1 MIPFRTT
8 PPLAMRRAAAV
19 LAGTM
24 LLPGVRAA
32 DAQAAPAR
40 ASVSRAAIVRV
51 VDSLLADAVSNNRL
65 ASVSAAVVRG
75 NDTLVLR
82 AVGEAHRESKREA
95 TPETVYRLGSI
106 TKQFTASIVLQ
117 LVAEGKLALDD
128 SVGRFLPWLPATW
141 RPIPLAQLLNHT
153 SGIPSYTNLGPVW
166 SVRAHLDMTP
176 DTLIGLTVGRPL
188 DFAPGTSWRYNNTG
202 YVTLGAIIERIEGKS
217 YAEVVAA
224 RIARPLGLTS
234 LRYCPTDPDSSRDA
248 FPYDN
253 AAKRTFRPAA
263 RLSLTQP
270 HAAGAL
276 CSTARDLVK
285 WNVALHGG
293 KVLRPDLYQRMTT
306 PEGSARATNYGFGIG
321 RDTSGGVVRLSHGG
335 GINGFVTTN
344 SYTPSTGLSIVV
356 LANTASGETD
366 RLAAQIA
373 RAVAG
378 TPLVQ
383 RATVIPIA
391 PAELAAYI
399 GRYELTL
406 PGRTLPF
413 SVEAGNSALLMR
425 FGADTTSARM
435 VPIARHRFMDEND
448 ENTVF
453 DFILD
458 GGRVTGVVLD
468 QGQRFNGRKLP

>member
-1 MIPFRTT
+1 MAT
-8 PPLAMRRAAAV
+8 LRATAV

-24 LLPGVRAA
+24 LPAVRAA
-32 DAQAAPAR
+32 DAQAAPPR
-40 ASVSRAAIVRV
+40 AQVVRT
-51 VDSLLADAVSNNRL
+51 VDSLLADAVSHNRL
-65 ASVSAAVVRG
+65 ASVSTAVVRG
-75 NDTLVLR
+75 SDTLVLR
-82 AVGEAHRESKREA
+82 AVGDAHRESGRAA

-106 TKQFTASIVLQ
+106 TKQFTAAIVLQ

-128 SVGRFLPWLPATW
+128 SVGRFLPWLPAPW

-166 SVRAHLDMTP
+166 SVRSHLDMTP
-176 DTLIGLTVGRPL
+176 DTLIGLTVSRPL
-188 DFAPGTSWRYNNTG
+188 DFPPGTSWRYNNTG
-202 YVTLGAIIERIEGKS
+202 YVTLGAIIERIEGKP
-217 YAEVVAA
+217 YAEVVSV

-306 PEGSARATNYGFGIG
+306 PTGSARATNYGFGIG
-321 RDTSGGVVRLSHGG
+321 RDTSSGVVRLSHGG

-378 TPLVQ
+378 TPLVP
-383 RATVIPIA
+383 RATVIPIT
-391 PAELAAYI
+391 PAELSAYV

-413 SVEAGNSALLMR
+413 SVEAGNNALMMR

-435 VPIARHRFMDEND
+435 VPIGRHRFMDEND

-453 DFILD
+453 DFVLD
-458 GGRVTGVVLD
+458 GGRVTGVVLN